1 MIFDVLFKV
10 IGGLGIFLF
19 GMENMSG
26 GLQKIAGDR
35 LRKIIAALTS
45 NRFIATFI
53 GVLLTAIVQS
63 SSVTTVMVVGFVNAS
78 LMTLSQALGVILGA
92 NIGTTVTGW
101 ILVLK
106 IGKYGLPL
114 VGIGA
119 IIYMFVKGDRKKT
132 KALTLMGFGM
142 IFLGLELMKDGLHPL
157 RSMPEF
163 VEMFHKFNA
172 DTVSGMLLAACVG
185 ALMTSIVQS
194 SSATLGITIA
204 LATQGLLDGH
214 TAVALVLGEN
224 VGTTITA
231 VLASI
236 GASSNAKRAAYAHTI
251 VNVVGVTW
259 VLSIFPFYLKFLGTL
274 ADPNANIARY
284 IATAHT
290 MFNVTNVI
298 IFLPLITF
306 LAKLL
311 EKFVREKE
319 VKVVRVTH
327 LDKRMLE
334 TPSIAIEQVKKEIFS
349 TGHDILDMMNKF
361 KETLQN
367 NYSKNH
373 EYVTDVF
380 SKEEKID
387 LVQKEISEI
396 NSDLLALDMEHALI
410 DDTGKNHSIC
420 DEYESV
426 SDYIERL
433 MKSHL
438 KLNELELELN
448 SGQKND
454 LAVLHEK
461 IFDFFKYVNEA
472 YNGSKKDV
480 LLEAMKKSGEIVRE
494 FKNARNEHLNRM
506 AQSKTDVRIITNY
519 LDMINSYRKI
529 NEHTM
534 HAVEAMVGEK

>member
-119 IIYMFVKGDRKKT
+119 IIYMFVKSDRKKT

-157 RSMPEF
+157 RSMPQF

-236 GASSNAKRAAYAHTI
+236 GANANAKRAAYAHTI

-274 ADPNANIARY
+274 ADPTANIARY

-311 EKFVREKE
+311 EKFVSEKE

-334 TPSIAIEQVKKEIFS
+334 TPSLAIEQVKKEIFS

>member
-1 MIFDVLFKV
+1 MIFDVMFKV

-19 GMENMSG
+19 GMDNMSG
-26 GLQKIAGDR
+26 GLQKLAGDR

-45 NRFIATFI
+45 NRFMATII

-142 IFLGLELMKDGLHPL
+142 IFLGLELMKDGFHPL

-163 VEMFHKFNA
+163 VDMFHKFNA

-185 ALMTSIVQS
+185 ALMTAIVQS

-236 GASSNAKRAAYAHTI
+236 GANANAKRAAYAHTV
-251 VNVVGVTW
+251 VNVIGVTW

-274 ADPNANIARY
+274 ADPATNIARY

-298 IFLPLITF
+298 VFLPLINF
-306 LAKLL
+306 VAKLL
-311 EKFVREKE
+311 EKFVKEKE

-334 TPSIAIEQVKKEIFS
+334 TPSIAIEQVKKEIFNA
-349 TGHDILDMMNKF
+349 GYDILDMMNKF

-367 NYSKNH
+367 NYPKNH

-380 SKEEKID
+380 HKEEKID

-461 IFDFFKYVNEA
+461 IFDFFEYVNEA
-472 YNGSKKDV
+472 YNGSKKDI

>member
-1 MIFDVLFKV
+1 MIFDVIFKV
-10 IGGLGIFLF
+10 IGGLGLFLF

-26 GLQKIAGDR
+26 GLQKLAGDR

-45 NRFIATFI
+45 NRFMATI
-53 GVLLTAIVQS
+53 VGVLLTALVQS

-106 IGKYGLPL
+106 IGKYGLPIA
-114 VGIGA
+114 GIGA

-142 IFLGLELMKDGLHPL
+142 IFLGLDLMKNGFKPL

-163 VEMFHKFNA
+163 VEMFHTFNA
-172 DTVSGMLLAACVG
+172 DTFSGMLLAACVG
-185 ALMTSIVQS
+185 ALLTAIVQS

-204 LATQGLLDGH
+204 LATQGLLDPH

-231 VLASI
+231 GLASI
-236 GASSNAKRAAYAHTI
+236 GASSSAKRAAYAHTI
-251 VNVVGVTW
+251 VNVVGVSW
-259 VLSIFPFYLKFLGTL
+259 VLSIFPFYLKFLSTL
-274 ADPNANIARY
+274 ADPTTAIARY

-290 MFNVTNVI
+290 MFNITNVI
-298 IFLPLITF
+298 IFLPLINF
-306 LAKLL
+306 VAKLL
-311 EKFVREKE
+311 EKLVKEQE

-334 TPSIAIEQVKKEIFS
+334 TPSLAIEQVKNEIS
-349 TGHDILDMMNKF
+349 NAGNEILEMMNKF
-361 KETLQN
+361 KESVQN
-367 NYSKNH
+367 NYPKSH
-373 EYVTDVF
+373 EYTKEIFDT
-380 SKEEKID
+380 EEKID
-387 LVQKEISEI
+387 LVQKEISEL
-396 NSDLLALDMEHALI
+396 NSELLSLDIDLTLI
-410 DDTGKNHSIC
+410 DATGKNHSIC

-438 KLNELELELN
+438 KLNEFELN
-448 SGQKND
+448 LNDGQKRD
-454 LAVLHEK
+454 LEMLHEK
-461 IFDFFKYVNEA
+461 TFNFFSFVNDAYKNNETDIHVEA
-472 YNGSKKDV
+472 AKVS
-480 LLEAMKKSGEIVRE
+480 SEIVAAFRA
-494 FKNARNEHLNRM
+494 ARSEHLNRM
-506 AQSKTDVRIITNY
+506 AQSKTDVRVITNY

-534 HAVEAMVGEK
+534 HAVEAMVG